1 MTGETGLQIGLVD
14 CGLPL
19 CRTTWTNAEIA
30 WEIDARVTTRTNA
43 LPECPAPTVT
53 YTSVSKAPRQL
64 LKRKPV
70 DLLVIDHS
78 SQKATDYFSRDR
90 RGECVWSDWLQFQRP
105 ARIVEIWREGDVPAV
120 VGLQGKA
127 HRKKLTILGYQS
139 QHQIV
144 CATDVG
150 GSVNH
155 SRMIAIHTNLSLA
168 QPCKDLSGGWA
179 SNPTFRQ
186 PRPMSN
192 LLRPIG
198 LVPRSAWNMSRSVDN
213 LPRRETDPMPAHSGS
228 WISDGGK
235 ARRLLPEELAKG
247 LGVPKQWG
255 SLESLTPRSL
265 GGQTC
270 SHIYEWIGNVLASA
284 DSQLN
289 SNADN
294 DDDTAGEPNATV
306 PEEEPETGAETD
318 QTTDKPTTADASDDA
333 PLGTPPW
340 TWKPPDLRPGTT
352 WYATR
357 VANLADACKGI
368 QHREKWFRQGL
379 ADLERH
385 RRNYQGD
392 GIKELQL
399 LWWEFPSEHW
409 KDLREGCSMNFLTT
423 PTTKFTANAPMD
435 AGQQA
440 IAGAFL
446 DELTS
451 LGVVKRVAKGRKV
464 ECNAALFC
472 VPKAGQPGEWRVIAD
487 MKTGGQNAHIG
498 KDPVFLHRPEAIL
511 SQLYAGGYTAVA
523 DASKFFYQFPT
534 VPSERK
540 YLGLL
545 HPVTGVLYE
554 YLGLPMGS
562 SNSPAVAG
570 RMGASFFRLLTQ
582 AHPELFGGIGEFN
595 TWYEGLNGRGY
606 SSTLGHGLI
615 LRSSDGLP
623 AVKIFIHCDDFCVHG
638 PTHEKTVAALNALM
652 DRALDVGLLFNPKKV
667 NPPSQEAK
675 YCGFIYDTHA
685 MPTIRIPED
694 KRDRAIAM
702 IDYIG
707 RRREG
712 KISRLALSVMTGL
725 LQSMVDAS
733 PSRMGQ
739 TFLRRAYDVMHDPPS
754 ADPNAAE
761 LPFHQ
766 RLYSCT
772 LISQAAWEDLEWW
785 RSALASDVRRPARYT
800 RSGTLVSTWGDG
812 SGTGAGGTLHTTEAD
827 QPTFRVGPAAMW
839 LGQWRPFVHHS
850 TSNYKEMRT
859 LLTALELI
867 DGDPTRKAA
876 CFGTTLF
883 YFTDNS
889 VTYFAVQAGSSKLP
903 HLQNLVR
910 RIKLL
915 ELRLGC
921 LLEVV
926 HVPGVVMID
935 QGTDDLS
942 RGVWIS
948 PLHAHIDPQQ
958 ITMDVFAG
966 VRSDPS
972 VLPWVRDR
980 LGLPSQARLALRS
993 HAVYPTALQVLHQ
1006 HTVWCPPPETARQLL
1021 CSLLLLWTES
1031 PRTTSFSLV
1040 VPRILIKQW
1049 SRVSRATEVL
1059 GPFLNTS
1066 LPPAIRHPLRVPVM
1080 LVHIAAHVRC
1090 LPAPSSSRDR
1100 LDTSTVPCDVE
1111 WHREQAELLRG
1122 VLPTH

>member
-1 MTGETGLQIGLVD
+1 MTDEAGLRIGLVN

-30 WEIDARVTTRTNA
+30 WEIDARVKTRATA
-43 LPECPAPTVT
+43 LPDCPTPTVT
-53 YTSVSKAPRQL
+53 YTSVSKAPRTL
-64 LKRKPV
+64 LQSNPV

-78 SQKATDYFSRDR
+78 TQKAADFFSRER
-90 RGECVWSDWLQFQRP
+90 RGECVWTDWLHLNRP
-105 ARIVEIWREGDVPAV
+105 ARIVEIWREGDVPTV
-120 VGLQGKA
+120 VGLLGKA
-127 HRKKLTILGYQS
+127 HRKQLTILGYQS

-144 CATDVG
+144 CATEVG
-150 GSVNH
+150 GSMNH

-168 QPCKDLSGGWA
+168 QPCSDLSGGWD
-179 SNPTFRQ
+179 SKTTVRQ

-192 LLRPIG
+192 LLRPTG
-198 LVPRSAWNMSRSVDN
+198 LVPRSAWNTSRPVEN
-213 LPRRETDPMPAHSGS
+213 LPRRETDPMPVHSGS
-228 WISDGGK
+228 WLSDGGR
-235 ARRLLPEELAKG
+235 ARRLLPDELAKG

-255 SLESLTPRSL
+255 NLESITPRSM

-270 SHIYEWIGNVLASA
+270 SHIYEWLGNVLASA
-284 DSQLN
+284 GSQDN
-289 SNADN
+289 STADE
-294 DDDTAGEPNATV
+294 GEPKPTGM
-306 PEEEPETGAETD
+306 EEEPATD
-318 QTTDKPTTADASDDA
+318 AGNVPA
-333 PLGTPPW
+333 PHQPPPW
-340 TWKPPDLRPGTT
+340 TWKSPDLRPGTS
-352 WYATR
+352 WYAAR

-368 QHREKWFRQGL
+368 PHRAKWFRQGL

-392 GIKELQL
+392 GIKQLQL

-423 PTTKFTANAPMD
+423 PTSKFTANAPMD
-435 AGQQA
+435 ASQQA

-451 LGVVKRVAKGRKV
+451 LGVVRRVAKGRRV

-498 KDPVFLHRPEAIL
+498 KDPVFLHQPEAIL

-545 HPVTGVLYE
+545 HPVSGVMYE

-582 AHPELFGGIGEFN
+582 KHPELFGGVGEFN

-606 SSTLGHGLI
+606 SPTLGHGLI
-615 LRSSDGLP
+615 LRSTDDLP

-638 PTHEKTVAALNALM
+638 PTHAKTVAALNALM

-675 YCGFIYDTHA
+675 YCGFIYDTRA
-685 MPTIRIPED
+685 MPTIRIPVD

-702 IDYIG
+702 IDYLG
-707 RRREG
+707 RRRDG

-739 TFLRRAYDVMHDPPS
+739 TFLRHAYDIMHAP
-754 ADPNAAE
+754 ADLNDAE
-761 LPFHQ
+761 LPLHQ

-772 LISQAAWEDLEWW
+772 MISQAAWEDLEWW

-800 RSGTLVSTWGDG
+800 RSGTLISTWGDG

-827 QPTFRVGPAAMW
+827 QPTFHVGQAAMW
-839 LGQWRPFVHHS
+839 LGQWRPFVHHC

-867 DGDPTRKAA
+867 EADPDRKAA

-889 VTYFAVQAGSSKLP
+889 VTYFAVQAGSSKLA
-903 HLQNLVR
+903 HLQLLVR

-958 ITMDVFAG
+958 ITMDIFAG

-972 VLPWVRDR
+972 LLPWVRDR
-980 LGLPSQARLALRS
+980 LGLPSDARLALRS
-993 HAVYPTALQVLHQ
+993 HSDYPTALQVLHQ
-1006 HTVWCPPPETARQLL
+1006 HSIWCPPPETARQLL

-1049 SRVSRATEVL
+1049 SRVSRTTTVL

-1066 LPPAIRHPLRVPVM
+1066 LPPSVRHPLRVPVM
-1080 LVHIAAHVRC
+1080 LIHIAAHVRC
-1090 LPAPSSSRDR
+1090 LPAPSRFR
-1100 LDTSTVPCDVE
+1100 LDPSTVPCDVE

-1122 VLPTH
+1122 VLPAP

>member
-1 MTGETGLQIGLVD
+1 MVEAKTTEKAGMRIGLVD

-19 CRTTWTNAEIA
+19 CRTTWTNANIA
-30 WEIDARVTTRTNA
+30 WEVDARVRTRTNA
-43 LPECPAPTVT
+43 LPECPAPALA
-53 YTSVSKAPRQL
+53 YTSVNSTPRRL
-64 LKRKPV
+64 LQSNPV
-70 DLLVIDHS
+70 DLLIVDHS
-78 SQKATDYFSRDR
+78 HQKAADYFSRDR
-90 RGECVWSDWLQFQRP
+90 RSECVWTDWLLLERP

-120 VGLQGKA
+120 VGMPGKA

-139 QHQIV
+139 QHKIV
-144 CATDVG
+144 RATEVG
-150 GSVNH
+150 GSMNH
-155 SRMIAIHTNLSLA
+155 SRMIVIHTNLSLA
-168 QPCKDLSGGWA
+168 QPCRDMSGGWDP
-179 SNPTFRQ
+179 NTIVRQ

-198 LVPRSAWNMSRSVDN
+198 LVPRSAWSMSRSVDKM
-213 LPRRETDPMPAHSGS
+213 PCRETDPMPAHSGT
-228 WISDGGK
+228 WIDDGGR

-247 LGVPKQWG
+247 LGVPKSWG
-255 SLESLTPRSL
+255 NLERIEPRSL

-270 SHIYEWIGNVLASA
+270 SHLYEWLGNVLASA
-284 DSQLN
+284 DSQ
-289 SNADN
+289 N
-294 DDDTAGEPNATV
+294 DEGEPV
-306 PEEEPETGAETD
+306 IPEEPMEATEVDKGAADEPTREKSEEL
-318 QTTDKPTTADASDDA
+318 PMPSE
-333 PLGTPPW
+333 PW
-340 TWKPPDLRPGTT
+340 TWTPPNLQPGSR
-352 WYATR
+352 WYADQ
-357 VANLADACKGI
+357 VADLANACKGI
-368 QHREKWFRQGL
+368 KSRAKWFRNGL

-399 LWWEFPSEHW
+399 LWWAFPPEHW

-423 PTTKFTANAPMD
+423 PVAKETPNAPMD
-435 AGQQA
+435 ETQQG

-451 LGVVKRVAKGRKV
+451 LGVVRRVAKGRKV
-464 ECNAALFC
+464 VCNAALFC

-498 KDPVFLHRPEAIL
+498 KDPVFLHQPDAIL

-534 VPSERK
+534 VPGERK

-545 HPVTGVLYE
+545 HPVTGAMYE

-562 SNSPAVAG
+562 SNSPAIAG
-570 RMGASFFRLLTQ
+570 RMGASFFRILTQ
-582 AHPELFGGIGEFN
+582 QHPDIFGGVGEFN

-606 SSTLGHGLI
+606 SPELGHGLI

-623 AVKIFIHCDDFCVHG
+623 AVKVFIHCDDFCVHG
-638 PTHEKTVAALNALM
+638 PTREKTEAALNALM

-675 YCGFIYDTHA
+675 YCGFIYDTRA
-685 MPTIRIPED
+685 MPTIRIPAD

-702 IDYIG
+702 IDYLG
-707 RRREG
+707 HRRKD

-739 TFLRRAYDVMHDPPS
+739 TFLRQAYDVMHDPS
-754 ADPNAAE
+754 E
-761 LPFHQ
+761 TETLPFHQ

-772 LISQAAWEDLEWW
+772 LLSKTAWDDLAWW
-785 RSALASDVRRPARYT
+785 RAALVSDVKRPARYP
-800 RSGTLVSTWGDG
+800 RSGTLVAAWGDG

-827 QPTFRVGPAAMW
+827 KPTFEVGRAAMW

-867 DGDPTRKAA
+867 AGDPVRRAA

-903 HLQNLVR
+903 HLQALVR

-915 ELRLGC
+915 ELKLGC

-948 PLHAHIDPQQ
+948 RLHAHIDPQQ

-966 VRSDPS
+966 LRNAPS
-972 VLPWVRDR
+972 LLPWVRER
-980 LGLPSQARLALRS
+980 LGLPREARLVRRS
-993 HAVYPTALQVLHQ
+993 HSSYPTASQVLHQ
-1006 HTVWCPPPETARQLL
+1006 HTVWCPPPETARQLV

-1031 PRTTSFSLV
+1031 PWTTSFSLV

-1059 GPFLNTS
+1059 GPFLNST
-1066 LPPAIRHPLRVPVM
+1066 LPPDVRHPLRVPVM
-1080 LVHIAAHVRC
+1080 IIHIATYVRC
-1090 LPAPSSSRDR
+1090 LPTLSPRSR
-1100 LDTSTVPCDVE
+1100 LDTSALPSDVE

-1122 VLPTH
+1122 VLPEP